1 VDVVLFCG
9 LSLAALPGLVM
20 TPRPASEALVAAALE
35 RIGDEPARVADVGT
49 GSGAIAVAIALG
61 SPKSHVWATDV
72 SAAAT
77 VLARANVHRL
87 GVADRVHV
95 VRGDLLDP
103 APERLDLVMAN
114 LPYLPLRDRP
124 RHPELAGE
132 PEKAVFAPGDGLDL
146 CRRLL
151 RAAEA
156 KLVPDGAVVLQLHRR
171 VVVAERDE
179 LAGLAEALSSLV
191 PAPERAAHAGAA
203 RVALAA

>member
-1 VDVVLFCG
+1 VDVVTFCG

-20 TPRPASEALVAAALE
+20 TPRPASEGLVSAAVA
-35 RIGDEPARVADVGT
+35 RIGDTPARVADVGT
-49 GSGAIAVAIALG
+49 GSGAIAVSIALG

-77 VLARANVHRL
+77 VLARANARRL

-95 VRGDLLDP
+95 VGGDLLDP
-103 APERLDLVMAN
+103 APERLDLVVAN

-124 RHPELAGE
+124 RHQELAGE
-132 PEKAVFAPGDGLDL
+132 PEEAVFAPGDGLEL

-151 RAAEA
+151 RTAET
-156 KLVPDGAVVLQLHRR
+156 KLVPDGAVVLQLRRR

-179 LAGLAEALSSLV
+179 LAGLADALPSLA
-191 PAPERAAHAGAA
+191 PAPERAGLAGAA
-203 RVALAA
+203 RLPLPV